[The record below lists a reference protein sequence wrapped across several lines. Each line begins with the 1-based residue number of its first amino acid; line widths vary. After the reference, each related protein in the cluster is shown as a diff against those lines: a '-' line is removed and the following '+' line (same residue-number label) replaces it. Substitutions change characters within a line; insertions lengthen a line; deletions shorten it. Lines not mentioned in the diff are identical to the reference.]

1 MKELRLVAL
10 VLLLLG
16 GILCLAAQSD
26 PALSGYVCNYHNSY
40 YDNMAARSVFLCSDN
55 SVVVFSNWDNQDE
68 IVFSGSAIIK
78 LDPDGNLLW
87 EKSLLAHVVSST
99 VTGVD
104 VDEEDNVTFIYEDYG
119 TIRLYTVS
127 SNGTVS
133 AIGPVI
139 SPPQLV
145 TFNKALR
152 TGEGDIVA
160 IGRIVDP
167 YWNPAPLKAACFY
180 RFSAQGD
187 TLATAYWP
195 SSAPHHR
202 VSAYDLALMDNGNLL
217 ITCSLST
224 EYNSILEINLDGEI
238 INRYDIPYVFDAG
251 CGLTIGKD
259 VDGQSCI
266 VAHNVNDGISIDR
279 FNNGD
284 MEHLFS
290 IPSIVMDY
298 VISMIVKPDYLV
310 LCGIRAF
317 DGVLAKIDWNG
328 AIDWTWIYPGE
339 NTSDYFKLGTQSKSL
354 LAVDDSDC
362 VYWTWGS
369 HYSQVI
375 VKLLP
380 NGQVA
385 NHDEVQTPAANMLT
399 AYPNP
404 MKNQLSI
411 NTDSTLRGDSIGVY
425 NIRGELV
432 RRLKLTDGETIWDGK
447 DSSGRNCPNG
457 IYLLRNNG
465 NRSQVKK
472 ISKIN

>member
-26 PALSGYVCNYHNSY
+26 PALGGYVCNYHNSY

-195 SSAPHHR
+195 SSA
-202 VSAYDLALMDNGNLL
+202 
-217 ITCSLST
+217 
-224 EYNSILEINLDGEI
+224 
-238 INRYDIPYVFDAG
+238 
-251 CGLTIGKD
+251 
-259 VDGQSCI
+259 
-266 VAHNVNDGISIDR
+266 
-279 FNNGD
+279 
-284 MEHLFS
+284 
-290 IPSIVMDY
+290 
-298 VISMIVKPDYLV
+298 
-310 LCGIRAF
+310 
-317 DGVLAKIDWNG
+317 
-328 AIDWTWIYPGE
+328 
-339 NTSDYFKLGTQSKSL
+339 
-354 LAVDDSDC
+354 
-362 VYWTWGS
+362 
-369 HYSQVI
+369 
-375 VKLLP
+375 
-380 NGQVA
+380 
-385 NHDEVQTPAANMLT
+385 
-399 AYPNP
+399 
-404 MKNQLSI
+404 
-411 NTDSTLRGDSIGVY
+411 
-425 NIRGELV
+425 
-432 RRLKLTDGETIWDGK
+432 
-447 DSSGRNCPNG
+447 
-457 IYLLRNNG
+457 
-465 NRSQVKK
+465 
-472 ISKIN
+472 